1 MYAIIETGG
10 RQYWVQP
17 GETLQVNKLTAE
29 KGATIEL
36 KTLWAAEEEKK
47 SSQKAKV
54 TAEVVRQTRGRKIVV
69 FKKRPKSRYSRQAG
83 HRQELTEIRIKD
95 ISLN

>member
-10 RQYWVQP
+10 TQYWVTP
-17 GETLQVNKLTAE
+17 GETLQVNKLSAE
-29 KGATIEL
+29 KGESVEL
-36 KTLWAAEEEKK
+36 KVLWAAEEDKQ

-54 TAEVVRQTRGRKIVV
+54 TAEVVRQTRGKKLVV
-69 FKKRPKSRYSRQAG
+69 FKKRPKSRYSRKNG

>member
-10 RQYWVQP
+10 TQYWVTP
-17 GETLQVNKLTAE
+17 GETLQVNKLSAE
-29 KGATIEL
+29 KGEAVEL
-36 KTLWAAEEEKK
+36 KVLWAAEEDKQ

-54 TAEVVRQTRGRKIVV
+54 TAEVVRQTRGKKLVV
-69 FKKRPKSRYSRQAG
+69 FKKRPKSRYSRKNG
-83 HRQELTEIRIKD
+83 HRQELTGIRIKD

>member
-10 RQYWVQP
+10 TQYWVTP
-17 GETLQVNKLTAE
+17 GETLQVNKLSAE
-29 KGATIEL
+29 KGATVEL
-36 KTLWAAEEEKK
+36 KVLWAAEEDKK

-54 TAEVVRQTRGRKIVV
+54 TAEVVRQTRGKKLVV
-69 FKKRPKSRYSRQAG
+69 FKKRPKSRYSRKNG